1 MEVPRKLWY
10 DRKEQKLSDSEG
22 FCSFVEFFCRV
33 REQTDGKASGVRGI
47 GREYDKVFYDG

>member
-1 MEVPRKLWY
+1 MAVPRKLWY
-10 DRKEQKLSDSEG
+10 DKKEQKLSDSEG

-33 REQTDGKASGVRGI
+33 RDQTDGKASGVRGI